1 MPRRPL
7 VFGQFLLNPDQ
18 GTLLKQGERVA
29 VGRRGILLLEALLK
43 RQGEVLTKE
52 ELLDAAWPGTAV
64 EESNL
69 SVQIALLRKAIG
81 VDPEGREWIATVP
94 RIGYCFAA
102 SQPETGAP
110 DHVASSRPSVAILP
124 FNNLSADREQAFFAD
139 GLAEEIIAA
148 LSKVSG
154 LLVIARSSSFA
165 YRGASVDVRRIA
177 KDLGVR
183 YVVEGSVRKN
193 GGRIRIFAQLSDGL
207 TGSHLWADRYDR
219 DLSDVFAVQDEIAQA
234 IVTELSA
241 VLNPAEA
248 AQWPSIPCTGTTSL
262 DAYQA
267 FLRGRAM
274 QRGATQNADVF
285 RRTIELFR
293 EAIEHDPSYSAP
305 YAALAMALAHDHYNR
320 WSGDPE
326 SSLGEAAGLV
336 DEAVKL
342 NPRDPFAHGVAALV
356 AMYGKDFAR
365 WQLEV
370 DEALSLDPNFA
381 PALSLRGALRMYSG
395 NTRAAIGDLER
406 AIRLDPLFTQGYLH
420 HLGVAHLV
428 AGDYETA
435 AAIFRER
442 ILLVPDTDMSRACL
456 ASALGNLGYKDEARQ
471 VWSDLLAVKPT
482 YTFATGV
489 GRMPFKELTDLA
501 RIARGL
507 ERAGLLERQADGDP
521 AEPPRSSAT

>member
-43 RQGEVLTKE
+43 RQGEVVTKE

-102 SQPETGAP
+102 SQLETGTP
-110 DHVASSRPSVAILP
+110 DRAASSRPSVAILP

-148 LSKVSG
+148 LEG
-154 LLVIARSSSFA
+154 LRTARDRA
-165 YRGASVDVRRIA
+165 QLELRIQGRFGGRA
-177 KDLGVR
+177 PHRQGTGGVR

-248 AQWPSIPCTGTTSL
+248 AQWPSIPCTGTTSS

-274 QRGATQNADVF
+274 QRGATQNAD
-285 RRTIELFR
+285 
-293 EAIEHDPSYSAP
+293 
-305 YAALAMALAHDHYNR
+305 
-320 WSGDPE
+320 
-326 SSLGEAAGLV
+326 
-336 DEAVKL
+336 
-342 NPRDPFAHGVAALV
+342 
-356 AMYGKDFAR
+356 
-365 WQLEV
+365 
-370 DEALSLDPNFA
+370 
-381 PALSLRGALRMYSG
+381 
-395 NTRAAIGDLER
+395 
-406 AIRLDPLFTQGYLH
+406 GYCH
-420 HLGVAHLV
+420 INV
-428 AGDYETA
+428 
-435 AAIFRER
+435 
-442 ILLVPDTDMSRACL
+442 
-456 ASALGNLGYKDEARQ
+456 ASAFL
-471 VWSDLLAVKPT
+471 S
-482 YTFATGV
+482 
-489 GRMPFKELTDLA
+489 
-501 RIARGL
+501 
-507 ERAGLLERQADGDP
+507 
-521 AEPPRSSAT
+521 